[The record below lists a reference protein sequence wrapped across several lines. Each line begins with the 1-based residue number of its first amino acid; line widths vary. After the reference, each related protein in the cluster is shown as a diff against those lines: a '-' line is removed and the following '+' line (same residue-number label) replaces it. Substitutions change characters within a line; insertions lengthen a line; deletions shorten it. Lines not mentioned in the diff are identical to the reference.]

1 MTVTPPGTQPELDEI
16 DKAIIRELQVDG
28 RMPYSQL
35 APVVGLSE
43 AATRQRV
50 NRLTERGVISI
61 VAVTDPIALG
71 YGYQAMLGINVDSD
85 VVNTAEKLSQIDEL
99 EYVVITTGRHDIL
112 AEVVCTDAEHL
123 LQVIDGNVRIVS
135 GVRNVETLTYLR
147 IVKQSY
153 DWGTM

>member
-1 MTVTPPGTQPELDEI
+1 MTELDDI
-16 DKAIIRELQVDG
+16 DKSIVRELQVDG

-50 NRLTERGVISI
+50 NRLIERGVMSV
-61 VAVTDPIALG
+61 VAVTDPVALG
-71 YGYQAMLGINVDSD
+71 YGYQAMLGIRVDTEAAT
-85 VVNTAEKLSQIDEL
+85 TAEKLSQIDEA
-99 EYVVITTGRHDIL
+99 EYVVVTTGRYDVL
-112 AEVVCTDAEHL
+112 VELVCTDAEHL
-123 LQVIDGNVRIVS
+123 LEVVDSKIRNVS
-135 GVRNVETLTYLR
+135 GVRNVETLTFLR

>member
-1 MTVTPPGTQPELDEI
+1 MIELDDI
-16 DKAIIRELQVDG
+16 DKAIVRQLQVDG

-50 NRLTERGVISI
+50 NRLIERGVMSI

-71 YGYQAMLGINVDSD
+71 YGYQAMLGIQVDAEAAT
-85 VVNTAEKLSQIDEL
+85 TAEKLSQIDEA
-99 EYVVITTGRHDIL
+99 EYVVVTTGRYDVL
-112 AEVVCTDAEHL
+112 AELVCTDAEHL
-123 LQVIDGNVRIVS
+123 LEVIDSKIRNVS
-135 GVRNVETLTYLR
+135 GVRNVETLTFLR

>member
-1 MTVTPPGTQPELDEI
+1 MIELDDI
-16 DKAIIRELQVDG
+16 DKAIVRQLQVDG

-35 APVVGLSE
+35 APLVGLSE

-50 NRLTERGVISI
+50 NRLNERGVMSI

-71 YGYQAMLGINVDSD
+71 YGYQAMLGIQVDAEAA
-85 VVNTAEKLSQIDEL
+85 VTAEKLSQIDEA
-99 EYVVITTGRHDIL
+99 EYVVVTTGRYDVL
-112 AEVVCTDAEHL
+112 AELVCTDAEHL
-123 LQVIDGNVRIVS
+123 LDVIDSKIRNVS